1 MSTKKTNY
9 FNFLLGHSASTE
21 DSPSPNSR
29 CICYSFSCPTS
40 SGGSPPGLGEGAGG
54 RTIRVRVNKSLRMNA
69 IRQELEREQAKL
81 ERRRHKSGELRELR
95 KKQKEQEEM
104 ANLVD
109 REKQIQI
116 EDAQNETS
124 HSIPN
129 GVEEAVSDNI
139 PLGEPSL
146 NSTKEQEPEQ
156 AKPTAHYVKIRK
168 IVSLASCVLVQV

>member
-1 MSTKKTNY
+1 
-9 FNFLLGHSASTE
+9 
-21 DSPSPNSR
+21 
-29 CICYSFSCPTS
+29 
-40 SGGSPPGLGEGAGG
+40 
-54 RTIRVRVNKSLRMNA
+54 MNA

-146 NSTKEQEPEQ
+146 KSAKEQEPEHQ
-156 AKPTAHYVKIRK
+156 TNMLLDSNQHTQTIPSTTSPACSIKR
-168 IVSLASCVLVQV
+168 